1 MKGWTKSVGQSNAHN
16 STVNYY
22 GIWTRFRKRA
32 YRSSAKM
39 TNLGRIMDTY
49 GPKLLGHSYCDPITS
64 YDKFHQFSVHHP
76 EIYWSIVLRELSL
89 TFHRGPERILNTG
102 DSSRHRGIWL
112 QGSLLNIAECC
123 LLPMEN
129 LNKHDDNVAVVW
141 RDEGLD
147 DFPINHMTL
156 RELRGQAM
164 SVANSLD
171 AIFSK
176 GDAIAIDMPMTVN
189 AVVIYLAI
197 VLAGF
202 VVVHGRQ
209 FCSKGNC
216 NTPAC
221 V

>member
-1 MKGWTKSVGQSNAHN
+1 
-16 STVNYY
+16 
-22 GIWTRFRKRA
+22 
-32 YRSSAKM
+32 
-39 TNLGRIMDTY
+39 
-49 GPKLLGHSYCDPITS
+49 
-64 YDKFHQFSVHHP
+64 
-76 EIYWSIVLRELSL
+76 IYWSIVLRELSL